1 MKLNFNLPE
10 NTEFIINTLAENGY
24 EAYIVGGCVRDLIM
38 NIPPHDWDIC
48 TNALPDEVITVFK
61 DFRTV
66 QSGIKH
72 GTVGIVIEHLV
83 YEVTTFR
90 SETGYSDNRHPDGV
104 HFEKDIEK
112 DLSRRDFTVN
122 SIAYSPQKGFVD
134 LYNGYDDIR
143 YKTIKAVGSPDTR
156 FSEDAL
162 RILRALRF
170 ASVLGFEIESS
181 TAESIHR
188 NKGLLKN
195 IACERIWSEFTKL
208 ISGKNAHIIID
219 KYCDVTEVFIPELY
233 AEKNFEQH
241 NPHHC
246 YDVLR
251 HTLLALSFS
260 ENNIYLKL
268 AVLFHDIA
276 KPCTFTTDEN
286 NIGHFNKTNIFLFT
300 IKINK

>member
-104 HFEKDIEK
+104 HFEKCAGNPVIPTFPPE
-112 DLSRRDFTVN
+112 
-122 SIAYSPQKGFVD
+122 
-134 LYNGYDDIR
+134 
-143 YKTIKAVGSPDTR
+143 GSPDFR
-156 FSEDAL
+156 DPAVCFAEGSYWCVMASGNRERNAAVLLLYESGDLL
-162 RILRALRF
+162 RWQYRGVLREWDNAKFAECPSFVRAGDRYLLA
-170 ASVLGFEIESS
+170 ASVCREP
-181 TAESIHR
+181 
-188 NKGLLKN
+188 
-195 IACERIWSEFTKL
+195 
-208 ISGKNAHIIID
+208 
-219 KYCDVTEVFIPELY
+219 VT
-233 AEKNFEQH
+233 
-241 NPHHC
+241 
-246 YDVLR
+246 VLR
-251 HTLLALSFS
+251 SECAAKSYPRFWDDLDGLKGAAL
-260 ENNIYLKL
+260 
-268 AVLFHDIA
+268 
-276 KPCTFTTDEN
+276 
-286 NIGHFNKTNIFLFT
+286 
-300 IKINK
+300 